1 MALLNAKGQDVTNAI
16 IKMQRNNPQVF
27 KKNRESILCN
37 LREVLIP
44 SHKHSGT
51 SMFSIEERARVV

>member
-27 KKNRESILCN
+27 RKNRESILCN

-44 SHKHSGT
+44 SYKNSGT
-51 SMFSIEERARVV
+51 SMFSIEERARMV

>member
-1 MALLNAKGQDVTNAI
+1 MALFNAQGQDVTNAI

-27 KKNRESILCN
+27 KKNRENILCN

-44 SHKHSGT
+44 SHKNSGT
-51 SMFSIEERARVV
+51 KMFRMEERARMV